1 MKKGINKFAKGVFA
15 IFTIKLLFFGIV
27 FLNQA
32 CQNEDTIELS
42 QEQAL
47 ANFEQKLEL
56 IKPKINSILE
66 RNNYLLKNSI
76 QAKNTNVQLKKEI
89 TNAMSPLVDSS
100 IKLFKTF
107 DYNTNDISNTFG
119 NQTDS
124 RIALLGILVYSAEK
138 AEINQSLAYNN
149 TFNFFGEKMYA
160 TTSYA
165 HGMPEWVKCAI
176 EAIGFDIFIS
186 AGSYGWKKAMKK
198 GWKKALVKIGSR
210 FLGPIGVASAVA
222 EFSWC
227 MYTS

>member
-1 MKKGINKFAKGVFA
+1 M
-15 IFTIKLLFFGIV
+15 T
-27 FLNQA
+27 
-32 CQNEDTIELS
+32 
-42 QEQAL
+42 
-47 ANFEQKLEL
+47 
-56 IKPKINSILE
+56 
-66 RNNYLLKNSI
+66 
-76 QAKNTNVQLKKEI
+76 
-89 TNAMSPLVDSS
+89 PLVDSS
-100 IKLFKTF
+100 IKLFKIF
-107 DYNTNDISNTFG
+107 DYNTDDISNTFG

-138 AEINQSLAYNN
+138 ADINESLAYNN
-149 TFNFFGEKMYA
+149 TFNFFGENMYA
-160 TTSYA
+160 TTSSEYD
-165 HGMPEWVKCAI
+165 MPEWVKCAI